1 MLSIPSLLI
10 LLFAS
15 FVASIPSSALA
26 PLSKGDG
33 KNPVVPGRYIITLGP
48 RSISSAEFIGTVHSA
63 SVNALWNRK
72 EEDHYS
78 WLENLLSQKKPFTL
92 SSSSAP
98 IKAEIKNKYH
108 VGNYRGYS
116 AVLSD
121 EILAT
126 IRARSEV
133 RSVDVD
139 QIITL
144 DHQMIENRPK
154 NVKVVS
160 ANSKKWKRIVRGT
173 QSSAPWNL
181 VRLSKFKKNNY
192 LNPRNYQYPIRA
204 GNGIT
209 TYVIDT
215 GILITHNE
223 FSNGRATWGANF
235 VTDSPNTDENGHGT
249 HVASSVCGST
259 YGVAKKS
266 NVVAVKVLDAGG
278 SGYYSWVMAGISFAA
293 SNAAG
298 NVGKSIM
305 NLSLGGSLYA
315 PLNDLINS
323 VVNDGIFVVVA
334 AGNSDDSACLYS
346 PASAALAITVGA
358 VNESNGFASFSNH
371 GSCVDINAPGVS
383 IIGAWIGSNTATA
396 TISGTSMAS
405 PHVAG
410 VVALY
415 KSFDPNLSPQQ
426 LLTRIKN
433 QSRKGIISSVPAGTV
448 NQYVNIFKL
457 NQKKTF
463 RR

>member
-10 LLFAS
+10 LLLAS
-15 FVASIPSSALA
+15 FVVSLPAAPLA

-63 SVNALWNRK
+63 SVNALWNKK

-78 WLENLLSQKKPFTL
+78 WLENLLSRKKPFTL
-92 SSSSAP
+92 SSSTAP
-98 IKAEIKNKYH
+98 IKAEITNKYH

-139 QIITL
+139 QIVTL
-144 DHQMIENRPK
+144 DHQMIQNRPE
-154 NVKVVS
+154 KVEVAS
-160 ANSKKWKRIVRGT
+160 ARPKKWRRIVRGT
-173 QSSAPWNL
+173 QSLAPWNL
-181 VRLSKFKKNNY
+181 VRLSKFKRNNY

-204 GNGIT
+204 GNGIS

-235 VTDSPNTDENGHGT
+235 VPDSLDTDENGHGT
-249 HVASSVCGST
+249 HVASSVCGSS

-266 NVVAVKVLDAGG
+266 NVVAVKVLDASG
-278 SGYYSWVMAGISFAA
+278 SGFYSWVMAGISFAA
-293 SNAAG
+293 SDAAG

-305 NLSLGGSLYA
+305 NLSLGGSFYA

-323 VVNDGIFVVVA
+323 VVNDGIVVAVA
-334 AGNSDDSACLYS
+334 AGNSNDNACEYS
-346 PASAALAITVGA
+346 PAAAALAITVGA
-358 VNESNGFASFSNH
+358 VNESNDFASFSNH
-371 GSCVDINAPGVS
+371 GSCVDINGPGVH

-415 KSFDPNLSPQQ
+415 KSFHPNIPPQQ
-426 LLTRIKN
+426 LLTLIKN
-433 QSRKGIISSVPAGTV
+433 QSRKNIISNIPARTV